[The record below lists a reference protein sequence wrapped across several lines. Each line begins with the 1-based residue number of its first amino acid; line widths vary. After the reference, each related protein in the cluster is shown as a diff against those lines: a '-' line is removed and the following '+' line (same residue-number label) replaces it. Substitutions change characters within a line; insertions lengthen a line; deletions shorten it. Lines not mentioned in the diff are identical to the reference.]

1 MIKYYSTHCG
11 TCETFC
17 WLMDSR
23 NINYTLIDDE
33 TEITNAMER
42 FNTNVFP
49 FATIDDVFY
58 NTQQLL
64 NYILEYDK

>member
-1 MIKYYSTHCG
+1 
-11 TCETFC
+11 
-17 WLMDSR
+17 MDAR

-33 TEITNAMER
+33 TEITNAMEI